1 MDCHCFSPA
10 LEVCSG
16 PSFAL
21 ASIDVV
27 ITVMMVLVLGEKL
40 FSYYVHP
47 STVLSFSDRVRGVC
61 LMVITMGQTIP
72 GAQSMTKMR

>member
-47 STVLSFSDRVRGVC
+47 STVLTFSDRVRGASASWSS
-61 LMVITMGQTIP
+61 QWDKQYQEHK
-72 GAQSMTKMR
+72 A